1 MSEIDKRVVE
11 LELDNTQ
18 FNKDVKSTNSK
29 INDLKKTLNFDDVS
43 DSIDKV
49 QVKFSTLDV
58 AAMTVISNI
67 TNRVVNMGISLVKS
81 LSIDNV
87 SAGWSK
93 FEQKTKSVAT
103 IMSQTIKIAGKE
115 LDNYNDKMEAV
126 DNQLNK
132 LNWFTDQTSY
142 RFTDMVDNIGKFT
155 AAGQDLDKSVN
166 AMMGIANWAALS
178 GQNAS
183 TASHAMYQLAH
194 AMSKGNV
201 QLIDYKSIQNANMDT
216 QEFRQ
221 TVLDTA
227 VALGELQKQG
237 DSYIS
242 KKGGSKFTRNQFTE
256 SLSSKWFTADVLT
269 ASLEKY
275 SSAVDRLYEISEET
289 GLTAAQVMARY
300 SSEFDE
306 FGLKAFKAAQEA
318 RTFTD
323 TINAIKDAVSTGWLN
338 TSEKIF
344 GSYTESKVLWSDLA
358 DSLYEVFAAGGDI
371 RNEILSIWG
380 AFDGRADLFAHDP
393 NHPESQGAFWNIYD
407 AIVSLVNVVKTSFR
421 QIFSM
426 SDFQSTS
433 EYVNDI
439 GSKLKTFT
447 LNLKDSTKRF
457 KDFIENN
464 KLFGNVMKTIFA
476 SLKIAI
482 NTIKAVR
489 YALDPI
495 ISTVTNF
502 VRNILTNI
510 SNRLSSISWIEK
522 ILAGIAQKASK
533 VHDILYDLINRVASS
548 GAFNSIVEAI
558 QRLFIAIKDYNI
570 LGKVANAFREFFTS
584 FVNNGGTVNNVYTI
598 VTGLASM
605 LLKVGNIVKMF
616 VGTVSR
622 VLLPTVSRV
631 FGILFRVLG
640 AIFGRLVDL
649 FAGFFDAVKSINSSD
664 NPAGSIVDGIVE
676 FINSFKLDNA
686 SVSMAETFVSLA
698 SALKDTFYSL
708 LSILVQI
715 LPIINTILKIVAAI
729 IKLIAG
735 VLSNIAETVTG
746 QGGLKDLIIA
756 FIAILAA
763 LAILALVVVKSVKRI
778 TSIIGSIVDMFT
790 SLSRL
795 LTSQI
800 FVNISLAI
808 LGVAI
813 ALSMLGKMDTRDLI
827 RALLA
832 MTTIVGVLIGLY
844 MLVYEFSKVT
854 KGSDTYIKNF
864 YKNSKVLTRISL
876 AFIGMAISLNIMSKA
891 LNRLAKLHMDDLW
904 QAVLSSITMI
914 ATLIAAT
921 YVFDKID
928 PSFKNIFKMQLA
940 AFVLASVSLSMI
952 IAFKKLQS
960 VDWAMLGFGVIKLS
974 VFMGILIGV
983 CIGINKLPDSILD
996 GIFKKILKFD
1006 VVAMSFYMIGYS
1018 LIRLTKKLSE
1028 INFTMLVTSILKLG
1042 VLLKVMVAILDYIDT
1057 LKFNYVRIVAIGMT
1071 ISLFA
1076 ASISSASED
1085 LEQIANVPF
1094 LQILKG
1100 LLSLSAI
1107 LVAITKIQK
1116 ISVSIRKIIA
1126 LSISIEF
1133 FGAALAMM
1141 SRILFTSMQ
1150 NVSWETSLKS
1160 IANIIILLGMLVAM
1174 SKLDILNPMKLI
1186 GMAIAISLLGSALVK
1201 YATGLETL
1209 NTVSW
1214 SSLFKGLVT
1223 LVAGL
1228 TILGVVA
1235 EIMNPS
1241 VTAILKISFA
1251 VLVLGGALLI
1261 VATALRVLA
1270 ETFEQ
1275 NVEGMWDSLT
1285 AFLYGALDF
1294 IDTNLNK
1301 IIELISNVL
1310 VAILQAII
1318 NVAPKLGE
1326 ALTTIIKMVL
1336 KVIRDVMPDL
1346 LKVIGEVIT
1355 GVLKLLKKNIGTWTK
1370 DVCDILV
1377 TFIETLTAE
1386 LPRLIEALGNFL
1398 ETFIVSSLD
1407 DLSKR
1412 IGPILN
1418 SLITFVLNLI
1428 RELGI
1433 TFKKRARDFGETFV
1447 EFGMNIMEGLLKG
1460 IAAGVAKILE
1470 QIPIIGG
1477 AVAEGFRNVFGIHSP
1492 STVMAEMGMYL
1503 DKGLAKGVEDNA
1515 DATADEMAE
1524 SMSRVISAVNDTIE
1538 SEADDSLT
1546 LTPVLDLSQI
1556 NKDARNIDSLMSS
1569 ISGRS
1574 VSVTGSY
1581 ATKASAGINSRAS
1594 QTQAPQTNTVNN
1606 SDNYYVTF
1614 NVETNDPEELA
1625 RKTDAILQR
1634 NRLRTSTARGGY

>member
-43 DSIDKV
+43 DSIDKF
-49 QVKFSTLDV
+49 QMKFSSLDV
-58 AAMTVISNI
+58 AAMAVISNI

-142 RFTDMVDNIGKFT
+142 SFTDMVDNIGKFT
-155 AAGQDLDKSVN
+155 AAGQDLDKSVA

-178 GQNAS
+178 GQNAT
-183 TASHAMYQLAH
+183 TASRAMYQLAQ

-237 DSYIS
+237 DSYIA
-242 KKGGSKFTRNQFTE
+242 KNGGSKFTRNQFTE

-338 TSEKIF
+338 TSEMIF

-447 LNLKDSTKRF
+447 LNLKDSTKKF

-533 VHDILYDLINRVASS
+533 VHDILYDLINRVMSS
-548 GAFNSIVEAI
+548 GTFNSIIDVV
-558 QRLFIAIKDYNI
+558 QRLFTAIKDYNI
-570 LGKVANAFREFFTS
+570 LGKVASAFKDFFTS
-584 FVNNGGTVNNVYTI
+584 FSNNGGTINNFYTI
-598 VTGLASM
+598 ATGLVSI
-605 LLKVGNIVKMF
+605 LLKIGLIAKNFIK
-616 VGTVSR
+616 TIANTLAPAVSQ
-622 VLLPTVSRV
+622 V
-631 FGILFRVLG
+631 FGNLFKVLG
-640 AIFGRLVDL
+640 AVFGKLIEL
-649 FAGFFDAVKSINSSD
+649 FASFFDSVKSLNNSES
-664 NPAGSIVDGIVE
+664 PAGSIVDGIVE
-676 FINSFKLDNA
+676 FISSFKVDTA
-686 SVSMAETFVSLA
+686 SVSMAEVFVSVV
-698 SALKDTFYSL
+698 SSLKDTIYNL
-708 LSILVQI
+708 LVVIQYMVPLV
-715 LPIINTILKIVAAI
+715 NAFLKIMASLVKSVASI
-729 IKLIAG
+729 
-735 VLSNIAETVTG
+735 LSNILAGLSER
-746 QGGLKDLIIA
+746 GGIKVLIIGFLA
-756 FIAILAA
+756 VLTILVA
-763 LAILALVVVKSVKRI
+763 LLLTVSKTVKRI
-778 TSIIGSIVDMFT
+778 NGIMDGIRSVMTSF
-790 SLSRL
+790 SRL
-795 LTSQI
+795 SSSNI
-800 FVNISLAI
+800 FVNIAISILLIASSLYMLSRMNI
-808 LGVAI
+808 KQLGI
-813 ALSMLGKMDTRDLI
+813 S
-827 RALLA
+827 LLA
-832 MTTIVGVLIGLY
+832 MTAIVVVLIGMYILLYKLSEVSKDSKKRLKDFSKNAGVLIKIG
-844 MLVYEFSKVT
+844 
-854 KGSDTYIKNF
+854 I
-864 YKNSKVLTRISL
+864 
-876 AFIGMAISLNIMSKA
+876 AFVAMAISLNIISKA
-891 LNRLAKLHMDDLW
+891 INRFATIDGNSLW
-904 QAVLSSITMI
+904 QGIVSAI
-914 ATLIAAT
+914 AMLASLILAT
-921 YVFDKID
+921 YVFDKIN

-940 AFVLASVSLSMI
+940 AFVLASVSLSMVR
-952 IAFKKLQS
+952 AFNKMQS
-960 VDWAMLGFGVIKLS
+960 VDWAILGLGILKMS
-974 VFMGILIGV
+974 IFMGILAGV
-983 CIGINKLPDSILD
+983 CIGLDKLTKRVTVSVKNMLKMDILAVSI
-996 GIFKKILKFD
+996 
-1006 VVAMSFYMIGYS
+1006 SFIVNA
-1018 LIRLTKKLSE
+1018 LVKTIKKLSE
-1028 INFTMLVTSILKLG
+1028 VDFTTMATSLVKLAVTLLTMVGIMEFLNSLDIKTGRIILIG
-1042 VLLKVMVAILDYIDT
+1042 FT
-1057 LKFNYVRIVAIGMT
+1057 L
-1071 ISLFA
+1071 SLFA
-1076 ASISSASED
+1076 ASLRASSKE
-1085 LEQIANVPF
+1085 LQKIADVPF

-1100 LLSLSAI
+1100 I
-1107 LVAITKIQK
+1107 LNLAMILASIIAIQK
-1116 ISVSIRKIIA
+1116 LNIKVGKIIA
-1126 LSISIEF
+1126 VSISIEF
-1133 FGAALAMM
+1133 LGAAM
-1141 SRILFTSMQ
+1141 SKMARAFATMQ
-1150 NVSWETSLKS
+1150 NVSWDASLKS
-1160 IANIIILLGMLVAM
+1160 IANILILLGMLVAM
-1174 SKLDILNPMKLI
+1174 SKLDMLNPMKLI
-1186 GMAIAISLLGSALVK
+1186 GMAIAVSLLGSALVK

-1209 NTVSW
+1209 NAVSW
-1214 SSLFKGLVT
+1214 SSLFKGIVT

-1228 TILGVVA
+1228 TILGAVA
-1235 EIMNPS
+1235 KIMNPS

-1261 VATALRVLA
+1261 VTTALRALA

-1275 NVEGMWDSLT
+1275 NVEGMWGSLT
-1285 AFLYGALDF
+1285 EFLYGALDF

-1318 NVAPKLGE
+1318 NVTPKLGE
-1326 ALTTIIKMVL
+1326 VLATIIKMVL

-1355 GVLKLLKKNIGTWTK
+1355 GVLKLLKKSIGTWTK
-1370 DVCDILV
+1370 DVCDILII
-1377 TFIETLTAE
+1377 FIQTLTSE

-1418 SLITFVLNLI
+1418 SLISFVLNLI

-1433 TFKKRARDFGETFV
+1433 TFKKRAREFGETFV
-1447 EFGMNIMEGLLKG
+1447 EFGMNIMEGLMKG
-1460 IAAGVAKILE
+1460 IGAGVAKLLE
-1470 QIPIIGG
+1470 QIPVIGG

-1546 LTPVLDLSQI
+1546 LTPVLDLSQV
-1556 NKDARNIDSLMSS
+1556 NKGARNIDSLMSS
-1569 ISGRS
+1569 ISGKS

-1594 QTQAPQTNTVNN
+1594 QTQTMPTNTVNN

>member
-1 MSEIDKRVVE
+1 MSEIDKRVIE
-11 LELDNTQ
+11 LELDNNQ
-18 FNKDVKSTNSK
+18 FNKDVQSTNNK
-29 INDLKKTLNFDDVS
+29 VNDLKKTLNFDDVS

-142 RFTDMVDNIGKFT
+142 SFTDMVDNIGKFT

-183 TASHAMYQLAH
+183 TASRAMYQLAQ

-522 ILAGIAQKASK
+522 ILTGIAQKASK

-778 TSIIGSIVDMFT
+778 TGIIGSIVDMFT

-813 ALSMLGKMDTRDLI
+813 ALSMLGKMDTRDLV

-854 KGSDTYIKNF
+854 KGSDTYTKDF

-928 PSFKNIFKMQLA
+928 PSFKSILKLELA
-940 AFVLASVSLSMI
+940 ALVLASVSSSMTR
-952 IAFKKLQS
+952 AFKKMNS
-960 VDWAMLGFGVIKLS
+960 VDWGMMGFGILKMS
-974 VFMGILIGV
+974 IFIGILAGV
-983 CIGINKLPDSILD
+983 CFGIDQLSKRVVISVGSILKLD
-996 GIFKKILKFD
+996 ILASSISFIISSFTKI
-1006 VVAMSFYMIGYS
+1006 
-1018 LIRLTKKLSE
+1018 TKKLSE
-1028 INFTMLVTSILKLG
+1028 IDFVTMLASLAKMTITIVSLVGIIQFLNSLEIKAG
-1042 VLLKVMVAILDYIDT
+1042 
-1057 LKFNYVRIVAIGMT
+1057 RIVILGFV

-1076 ASISSASED
+1076 ASLRASSTELQKVAD
-1085 LEQIANVPF
+1085 VPF

-1100 LLSLSAI
+1100 ILNLATILSAI
-1107 LVAITKIQK
+1107 IAMQKLNIKVGKIL
-1116 ISVSIRKIIA
+1116 A
-1126 LSISIEF
+1126 LSITIRFLSTAIMTIAESF
-1133 FGAALAMM
+1133 AA
-1141 SRILFTSMQ
+1141 MQ
-1150 NVSWETSLKS
+1150 MVSFEATLKC
-1160 IANIIILLGMLVAM
+1160 IINLITLLGLLVAM
-1174 SKLDILNPMKLI
+1174 SKLDIANPMQL
-1186 GMAIAISLLGSALVK
+1186 MSLAIAISLLGSSLLY
-1201 YATGLETL
+1201 YAKGLQTL
-1209 NTVSW
+1209 TDVPW
-1214 SSLFKGLVT
+1214 SSLFKGIAV

-1228 TILGVVA
+1228 AILAVASKIMMPSVSTILK
-1235 EIMNPS
+1235 
-1241 VTAILKISFA
+1241 LSFSL
-1251 VLVLGGALLI
+1251 LVLGAALLTVSAALKLLAQTFEVNFTSIWGALS
-1261 VATALRVLA
+1261 
-1270 ETFEQ
+1270 E
-1275 NVEGMWDSLT
+1275 
-1285 AFLYGALDF
+1285 FLYGALDF

-1355 GVLKLLKKNIGTWTK
+1355 GVLKLLKKNIGGWTK

-1418 SLITFVLNLI
+1418 SLISFVLNLI

-1433 TFKKRARDFGETFV
+1433 TFVKRARDFGETFV
-1447 EFGMNIMEGLLKG
+1447 EFGMNIMKGLMKG
-1460 IAAGVAKILE
+1460 IGAGVAKILE
-1470 QIPIIGG
+1470 QIPVIGG

-1546 LTPVLDLSQI
+1546 LTPVLDLSQV
-1556 NKDARNIDSLMSS
+1556 NKGARNIDSLMSS
-1569 ISGRS
+1569 ISGKS

-1594 QTQAPQTNTVNN
+1594 QTQTMPTNTVNN